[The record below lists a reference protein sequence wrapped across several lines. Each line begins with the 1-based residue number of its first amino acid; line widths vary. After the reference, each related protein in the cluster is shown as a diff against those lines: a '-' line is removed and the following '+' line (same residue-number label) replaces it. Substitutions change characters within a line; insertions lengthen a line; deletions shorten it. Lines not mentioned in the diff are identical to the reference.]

1 MKNYIIGTLIV
12 VILALSSLIYK
23 YNTTENKTL
32 SVVYPLELEESNQ
45 SPILHLYVFFSKKN
59 CQDCLGIIEV
69 LNVLPKSEFV
79 VKGVVPDYELEYIN
93 EIRSITG
100 ATFSIEGDKKFKNL
114 IPKYTPA
121 VVGLSKKSDLFFILP
136 GVPGEKDY
144 LGKFLYS
151 VYQKVYPYLLN
162 IK

>member
-23 YNTTENKTL
+23 YHTTENKTL
-32 SVVYPLELEESNQ
+32 SVLYPIEFEEASE
-45 SPILHLYVFFSKKN
+45 SPILNLYVFFSKKN
-59 CQDCLGIIEV
+59 CKDCLGIIEV
-69 LNVLPKSEFV
+69 LNELPTSEFV
-79 VKGVVPDYELEYIN
+79 VKGVVPDYELEDIN

-100 ATFSIEGDKKFKNL
+100 ATFSIEGDKKFRNL

-121 VVGLSKKSDLFFILP
+121 IVGLSKKSDLFFILP

-144 LGKFLYS
+144 LERFLNS
-151 VYQKVYPYLLN
+151 IYQKVYPYLLT

>member
-1 MKNYIIGTLIV
+1 MKNYVIAVLIV
-12 VILALSSLIYK
+12 IILALSSLIYK
-23 YNTTENKTL
+23 YKTTESKIL
-32 SVVYPLELEESNQ
+32 SVVYPLEFVESNQ
-45 SPILHLYVFFSKKN
+45 SPKLYLYVFFSKKN

-69 LNVLPKSEFV
+69 INMLPPSQFV
-79 VKGVVPDYELEYIN
+79 VKGVVPENEFENIK
-93 EIRSITG
+93 EIRTITG
-100 ATFSIEGDKKFKNL
+100 ATFPIVGEGRFKTL
-114 IPKYTPA
+114 IPKYTPS

-144 LGKFLYS
+144 LEKFLYS